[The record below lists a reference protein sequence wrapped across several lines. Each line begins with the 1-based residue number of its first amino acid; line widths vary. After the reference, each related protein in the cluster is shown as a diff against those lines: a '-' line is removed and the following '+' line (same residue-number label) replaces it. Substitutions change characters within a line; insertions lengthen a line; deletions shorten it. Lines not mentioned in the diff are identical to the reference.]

1 MIERG
6 ELALGVLALCLVSRL
21 APGDLRGVAV
31 GFSLLVLPVAT
42 RLGGRWPRVPV
53 QRSGALLVAIALCSL
68 ALQAPELWLQTALAS
83 LLVIGAGLRLRTLDR
98 IAAALALGLGVLA
111 PAIAGAL
118 LAAVSAGGRR
128 LLLGELGDWSVDFG
142 SGLRF
147 AQWLAAAVAIACVWP
162 PSGALRGAGWVAMA
176 LLVALLSLRVSWLAT
191 TISVRTDAMIWS
203 EPPLLLNLLKLR
215 AGEVFYGPMTRLNT
229 YSYSPT
235 LEHLQ
240 YALLRPVGL
249 ELSLRA
255 HRALGIIWQV
265 LATSCWLAALE
276 PWLKVPGRVW
286 LALWLAA
293 LGLSFSSLLAP
304 HLHPDH
310 LLMLCLGAGF
320 WLVTRDGRP
329 SRLEVFLLVTVPVAA
344 TMVKLTGA
352 GVGLGLGL
360 AYAWD
365 RDWRRLAW
373 LAPAGV
379 LALSTI
385 WIFDATLGH
394 FSDYAIRLQA
404 SHPWDMDRALSVW
417 KTAPV
422 LLFSSALLACAWRW
436 REAPRAPATRCGRRA
451 ALLTGGIG
459 LTSLAAYAKHGG
471 RDNSLLP
478 FTLGGALV
486 LLLALC
492 EEPRRADPAR
502 HAAAPLVV
510 TLSAMLAL
518 ILPPS
523 APLVGAP
530 RARLDAMHETAT
542 AWLVRSARAKQRVF
556 SSSTAA
562 YVSAG
567 LRTVP
572 DASLATI
579 SELALAGRPEVGIF
593 ERDVR
598 ERRYDGLLLS
608 AAALRQNPTIERLL
622 SSLQRNYR
630 VVAPAERRGAWPDGV
645 AGYVIVE
652 RRAAFS
658 SGAPAVR

>member
-6 ELALGVLALCLVSRL
+6 ELALGLLALCLVSRV
-21 APGDLRGVAV
+21 APGDLRGITV
-31 GFSLLVLPVAT
+31 GLSLLALPLAS
-42 RLGGRWPRVPV
+42 RLGPRFPQVPV
-53 QRSGALLVAIALCSL
+53 QRLGALLVAVALCSL
-68 ALQAPELWLQTALAS
+68 ALQAPAIWLQTGLAT
-83 LLVIGAGLRLRTLDR
+83 LLVVSAGLRLRALEGN
-98 IAAALALGLGVLA
+98 AAGLALGLGVLA
-111 PAIAGAL
+111 PAVAGGL
-118 LAAVSAGGRR
+118 FAAVSAIARR

-147 AQWLAAAVAIACVWP
+147 AQWLAAAVAICCVWR
-162 PSGALRGAGWVAMA
+162 PSGALRGAGWLAMT
-176 LLVALLSLRVSWLAT
+176 LLVALLIMRVSWLAT
-191 TISVRTDAMIWS
+191 TISVQTDAMIWS

-265 LATSCWLAALE
+265 LATSCWLGALK
-276 PWLKVPGRVW
+276 PWLKAPRSVW

-293 LGLSFSSLLAP
+293 LGLTFSSLLAP

-310 LLMLCLGAGF
+310 LLMLCLSAGF

-329 SRLEVFLLVTVPVAA
+329 SRLEVLLLVTVPVAA

-360 AYAWD
+360 AYAWE

-373 LAPAGV
+373 LAPAGA

-394 FSDYAIRLQA
+394 FSDYAIWLQA
-404 SHPWDMDRALSVW
+404 SHPWDIDRALSIW

-422 LLFSSALLACAWRW
+422 LLFSSALLACGWRW
-436 REAPRAPATRCGRRA
+436 REARDAPATRCAMRA
-451 ALLTGGIG
+451 ALLTCGIG

-478 FTLGGALV
+478 LTLGGALV

-492 EEPRRADPAR
+492 EERQRADPAR
-502 HAAAPLVV
+502 HAAAPLLA
-510 TLSAMLAL
+510 TLSATLAL
-518 ILPPS
+518 ILPLS
-523 APLVGAP
+523 APLVGEP

-542 AWLVRSARAKQRVF
+542 AWLARSARAKQRVF
-556 SSSTAA
+556 TSSTAA
-562 YVSAG
+562 YLSAG
-567 LRTVP
+567 LRAVP

-608 AAALRQNPTIERLL
+608 ASALRQNPTIERLL
-622 SSLQRNYR
+622 SSLQRDYR
-630 VVAPAERRGAWPDGV
+630 IVAPPERRGSWPRGA

>member
-1 MIERG
+1 VIERG
-6 ELALGVLALCLVSRL
+6 ELALGLLALCLLSRV
-21 APGDLRGVAV
+21 APGDLRGVAA
-31 GFSLLVLPVAT
+31 GFSLLALPLAS
-42 RLGGRWPRVPV
+42 RLSELFSRVPV
-53 QRSGALLVAIALCSL
+53 QRLGALLVAVALCCL
-68 ALQAPELWLQTALAS
+68 ALQSPEIWLQTGLAS
-83 LLVIGAGLRLRTLDR
+83 LLVIGAGLRLRALDR
-98 IAAALALGLGVLA
+98 SAAGLALGVGVLA
-111 PAIAGAL
+111 PAVAGVL
-118 LAAVSAGGRR
+118 FAAVSAGGRR
-128 LLLGELGDWSVDFG
+128 LLVGELGDWSVNFA

-147 AQWLAAAVAIACVWP
+147 AQWLAAAVAVACMWR
-162 PSGALRGAGWVAMA
+162 PSESLRGAGWLAMA
-176 LLVALLSLRVSWLAT
+176 LLVSLLVMRVGWLLT
-191 TISVRTDAMIWS
+191 TISVRTDALIWS
-203 EPPLLLNLLKLR
+203 EPPLLLNLLKLH
-215 AGEVFYGPMTRLNT
+215 AGEVFYGPMTRLNS
-229 YSYSPT
+229 YSYSPA

-255 HRALGIIWQV
+255 HRALGALWQV
-265 LATSCWLAALE
+265 LAASCWLAALG
-276 PWLKVPGRVW
+276 PWLKLRLGAR
-286 LALWLAA
+286 LGLWLAA
-293 LGLSFSSLLAP
+293 LGLTFSSLLAP

-310 LLMLCLGAGF
+310 LLMLCLCAGF
-320 WLVTRDGRP
+320 WLVARERRP
-329 SRLEVFLLVTVPVAA
+329 SRLELVLLVAVPVAA

-352 GVGLGLGL
+352 GVGLGLAL
-360 AYAWD
+360 AYAWE
-365 RDWRRLAW
+365 RDWRRLGW
-373 LAPAGV
+373 LALSGA

-385 WIFDATLGH
+385 WVFDATLGH

-404 SHPWDMDRALSVW
+404 SHPWDEQRALSVW
-417 KTAPV
+417 KTPPV
-422 LLFSSALLACAWRW
+422 LLFSSALLVWGWRW
-436 REAPRAPATRCGRRA
+436 REAPRAPATRCALRA
-451 ALLTGGIG
+451 ALLTFGIG

-486 LLLALC
+486 LLVSIGGESRHGA
-492 EEPRRADPAR
+492 PAA
-502 HAAAPLVV
+502 HAATSLVV
-510 TLSAMLAL
+510 TLAATLAL
-518 ILPPS
+518 ILPLS
-523 APLVGAP
+523 VPLVGEP
-530 RARLDAMHETAT
+530 RARIDAMHETAT

-562 YVSAG
+562 YLSAG

-598 ERRYDGLLLS
+598 ERRYDGLLLP

-630 VVAPAERRGAWPDGV
+630 VVAPAERRGAWPDGI

-658 SGAPAVR
+658 AGAPAVR